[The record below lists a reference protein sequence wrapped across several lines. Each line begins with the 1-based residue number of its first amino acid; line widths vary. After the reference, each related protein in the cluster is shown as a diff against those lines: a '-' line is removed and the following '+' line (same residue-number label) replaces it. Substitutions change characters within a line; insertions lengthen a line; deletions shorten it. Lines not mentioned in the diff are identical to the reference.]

1 MIKALVTGGNGQLAQ
16 SLKDVVNHQDELD
29 VDFQDLPDLDIT
41 NKQQLESYFSNN
53 ELDYCINC
61 AAYTAVDLAEEQSDL
76 AYAVNAEGPK
86 YLAEVCQKHQVT
98 LIHISTDFVF
108 DGQKRIPYL
117 ETDAPNPL
125 SVYGASKLQ
134 GERSIQETTE
144 AHFIVRTSW
153 LYSEY
158 GKNFIKTMLSL
169 SETLYEISVV
179 SDQIGNPTNALHLS
193 KVIVCALMKIES
205 SRFPSGIYH
214 YGDKENCTWY
224 QFAEYIFEVMFKNNQ
239 LTCPMNVKAISSCE
253 YNSLAPRPK
262 YSAIDSIDFCEQFDA
277 PHFSWKEDLSE
288 TINRYLACSKKRTL

>member
-144 AHFIVRTSW
+144 AYFIVRTSW

-158 GKNFIKTMLSL
+158 GNNFIKTMLRL
-169 SETLYEISVV
+169 SETRDEISVV
-179 SDQIGNPTNALHLS
+179 SDQIGSPTYAGDLAEVLIKIVLS
-193 KVIVCALMKIES
+193 S
-205 SRFPSGIYH
+205 SISYGIYH
-214 YGDKENCTWY
+214 YSNGGIVSWY
-224 QFAEYIFEVMFKNNQ
+224 DFASEIFKQFGKKIEVKPIK
-239 LTCPMNVKAISSCE
+239 TKDYPTAAK
-253 YNSLAPRPK
+253 RPK
-262 YSAIDSIDFCEQFDA
+262 YSVLDTTKIKNNFDC
-277 PHFSWKEDLSE
+277 
-288 TINRYLACSKKRTL
+288 TIKDWQGSLNKVIYINEPN

>member
-16 SLKDVVNHQDELD
+16 CLKEIVKYHDELD
-29 VDFQDLPDLDIT
+29 ITFQDLPDLDIT

-144 AHFIVRTSW
+144 AYFIVRTSW

-158 GKNFIKTMLSL
+158 GKNFMKTMLSL
-169 SETLYEISVV
+169 SETLNEISVV
-179 SDQIGNPTNALHLS
+179 SDQIGSPTYAGDLAEVLIQIVLS
-193 KVIVCALMKIES
+193 S
-205 SRFPSGIYH
+205 STNYGVYH
-214 YGDKENCTWY
+214 YSNSGTISWY
-224 QFAEYIFEVMFKNNQ
+224 DFAVEIFKQFGKTIEVKPIK
-239 LTCPMNVKAISSCE
+239 TKDYPTAAK
-253 YNSLAPRPK
+253 RPK
-262 YSAIDSIDFCEQFDA
+262 YSVLETTKIENNFDCLRKK
-277 PHFSWKEDLSE
+277 WY
-288 TINRYLACSKKRTL
+288 INLNHISQNKLI

>member
-41 NKQQLESYFSNN
+41 NTQQLESYFLKN
-53 ELDYCINC
+53 EFDYCINC

-144 AHFIVRTSW
+144 AYFIIRTSW

-158 GKNFIKTMLSL
+158 GKNFMKTMLSL
-169 SETLYEISVV
+169 SETLNEISVV
-179 SDQIGNPTNALHLS
+179 SDQIGSPTYAGDLAEVLIQIVLSSSTNYGVYHYSNSGTISWYDFAVEIFKQFGKTIEVKPIKTKDYPTAAKRPKFSALNT
-193 KVIVCALMKIES
+193 IKIENN
-205 SRFPSGIYH
+205 F
-214 YGDKENCTWY
+214 DCTIKDW
-224 QFAEYIFEVMFKNNQ
+224 QR
-239 LTCPMNVKAISSCE
+239 
-253 YNSLAPRPK
+253 SLNK
-262 YSAIDSIDFCEQFDA
+262 VLQTNLC
-277 PHFSWKEDLSE
+277 
-288 TINRYLACSKKRTL
+288 NKKQR

>member
-61 AAYTAVDLAEEQSDL
+61 AAYTAVDLAEEQSEL

-86 YLAEVCQKHQVT
+86 NIAMLCLKYNIK

-108 DGQKRIPYL
+108 DGQQRTPYS

-134 GERSIQETTE
+134 GERNVQDVMENY
-144 AHFIVRTSW
+144 FIVRTSW

-158 GKNFIKTMLSL
+158 GKNFMKTMLKL
-169 SETLYEISVV
+169 SETRDQISVV
-179 SDQIGNPTNALHLS
+179 SDQIGSPTYAGDLAEGLIKIVLS
-193 KVIVCALMKIES
+193 S
-205 SRFPSGIYH
+205 SISYGIYH
-214 YGDKENCTWY
+214 YSNGGIVSWYDFAVEIFKQFGKTIEVKPIKTKDYPTAAKRPEYSVLNTQKIEKE
-224 QFAEYIFEVMFKNNQ
+224 FETQNLNWRLSLTNINN
-239 LTCPMNVKAISSCE
+239 
-253 YNSLAPRPK
+253 PK
-262 YSAIDSIDFCEQFDA
+262 
-277 PHFSWKEDLSE
+277 
-288 TINRYLACSKKRTL
+288 

>member
-16 SLKDVVNHQDELD
+16 CLKDVVNHQDELD

-134 GERSIQETTE
+134 GERNIQDVMDTY
-144 AHFIVRTSW
+144 FIVRTSW

-158 GKNFIKTMLSL
+158 GNNFIKTMLRL
-169 SETLYEISVV
+169 SETRDEISVV
-179 SDQIGNPTNALHLS
+179 SDQIGSPTYAGDLAEVL
-193 KVIVCALMKIES
+193 IKI
-205 SRFPSGIYH
+205 I
-214 YGDKENCTWY
+214 
-224 QFAEYIFEVMFKNNQ
+224 
-239 LTCPMNVKAISSCE
+239 
-253 YNSLAPRPK
+253 
-262 YSAIDSIDFCEQFDA
+262 
-277 PHFSWKEDLSE
+277 
-288 TINRYLACSKKRTL
+288 

>member
-41 NKQQLESYFSNN
+41 NTQQLESYFLKN
-53 ELDYCINC
+53 EFDYCINC

-144 AHFIVRTSW
+144 AYFIVRTSW

-169 SETLYEISVV
+169 SETLNEISVV
-179 SDQIGNPTNALHLS
+179 SDQIGSPTYAGDLAEVLIQIVLSSSTNYGVYHYSNSGTISWYDFAVEIFKQFGKTIEVKPIKTKDYPTAAKRPKFSALNTIKIENNFDCTIKDWQRSLN
-193 KVIVCALMKIES
+193 KVIQINLM
-205 SRFPSGIYH
+205 
-214 YGDKENCTWY
+214 
-224 QFAEYIFEVMFKNNQ
+224 
-239 LTCPMNVKAISSCE
+239 
-253 YNSLAPRPK
+253 AP
-262 YSAIDSIDFCEQFDA
+262 
-277 PHFSWKEDLSE
+277 
-288 TINRYLACSKKRTL
+288 

>member
-16 SLKDVVNHQDELD
+16 SLKDVVNHQDELE
-29 VDFQDLPDLDIT
+29 VDFQDLPDLGIT
-41 NKQQLESYFSNN
+41 NTQQLESYFLKN
-53 ELDYCINC
+53 EFDYCINC

-144 AHFIVRTSW
+144 AYFIVRTSW

-158 GKNFIKTMLSL
+158 GKNFMKTMLSL
-169 SETLYEISVV
+169 SETLNEISVV
-179 SDQIGNPTNALHLS
+179 SDQIGSPTYAGDLAEVLIQIVLSSSTNYGVYHYSNSGTISWYDFAVEIFKQFGKTIEVKPIKTKDYPTAAKRPKFSALNTIKIENNFDCTIKDWQRSLN
-193 KVIVCALMKIES
+193 KVIQINLM
-205 SRFPSGIYH
+205 
-214 YGDKENCTWY
+214 
-224 QFAEYIFEVMFKNNQ
+224 
-239 LTCPMNVKAISSCE
+239 
-253 YNSLAPRPK
+253 AP
-262 YSAIDSIDFCEQFDA
+262 
-277 PHFSWKEDLSE
+277 
-288 TINRYLACSKKRTL
+288 

>member
-144 AHFIVRTSW
+144 AYFIVRTSW

-158 GKNFIKTMLSL
+158 GKNFMKTMLSL
-169 SETLYEISVV
+169 SETLNEISVV
-179 SDQIGNPTNALHLS
+179 SDQIGSPTYAGDLAEVLIQIVLS
-193 KVIVCALMKIES
+193 S
-205 SRFPSGIYH
+205 STNYGVYH
-214 YGDKENCTWY
+214 YSNSGTISWY
-224 QFAEYIFEVMFKNNQ
+224 DFAVEIFKQFGKTIEVKPIK
-239 LTCPMNVKAISSCE
+239 TKDYPTAAK
-253 YNSLAPRPK
+253 RPK
-262 YSAIDSIDFCEQFDA
+262 YSVLDTTKIKNNFYC
-277 PHFSWKEDLSE
+277 
-288 TINRYLACSKKRTL
+288 TINDWQGSLKNINIS

>member
-144 AHFIVRTSW
+144 AYFIVRTSW

-169 SETLYEISVV
+169 SETLNEISVV
-179 SDQIGNPTNALHLS
+179 SDQIGSPTYAGDLAEVLIQIVLSSSTNYGVYHYSNSGTISWYDFAVEIFKQFGKTIEVKPIKTKDYPTAAKRPKFSALNT
-193 KVIVCALMKIES
+193 IKIENN
-205 SRFPSGIYH
+205 F
-214 YGDKENCTWY
+214 DCTIKDW
-224 QFAEYIFEVMFKNNQ
+224 QR
-239 LTCPMNVKAISSCE
+239 
-253 YNSLAPRPK
+253 SLNK
-262 YSAIDSIDFCEQFDA
+262 VLQTNLC
-277 PHFSWKEDLSE
+277 
-288 TINRYLACSKKRTL
+288 NKKQR

>member
-61 AAYTAVDLAEEQSDL
+61 AAYTAVDLAEEQSEL

-86 YLAEVCQKHQVT
+86 NIAMLCLKYNIK

-108 DGQKRIPYL
+108 DGQQRTPYS

-134 GERSIQETTE
+134 GERNVQDVMENY
-144 AHFIVRTSW
+144 FIVRTSW

-158 GKNFIKTMLSL
+158 GKNFMKTMLKL
-169 SETLYEISVV
+169 SETRDQISVV
-179 SDQIGNPTNALHLS
+179 SDQIGSPTYAGDLAEGLIKIVLS
-193 KVIVCALMKIES
+193 S
-205 SRFPSGIYH
+205 SISYGIYH
-214 YGDKENCTWY
+214 YSNGGIVSWY
-224 QFAEYIFEVMFKNNQ
+224 DFAVEIFKQFGKTIEVKPIK
-239 LTCPMNVKAISSCE
+239 TKDYPTAAK
-253 YNSLAPRPK
+253 RPK
-262 YSAIDSIDFCEQFDA
+262 YSVLDTTKIKNNFDY
-277 PHFSWKEDLSE
+277 
-288 TINRYLACSKKRTL
+288 TIKDWQVSLNKIIHI

>member
-16 SLKDVVNHQDELD
+16 CLKDVVNHQDELD

-144 AHFIVRTSW
+144 AYFIVRTSW

-169 SETLYEISVV
+169 SETLNEISVV
-179 SDQIGNPTNALHLS
+179 SDQIGSPTYAGDLAEVLIKIVLS
-193 KVIVCALMKIES
+193 SSKAYGLYHFSNFGAISWYDFAVEIFRYFGKTIEVKPIKTKDYPTAAKRPEYSVLNTQKIE
-205 SRFPSGIYH
+205 
-214 YGDKENCTWY
+214 KE
-224 QFAEYIFEVMFKNNQ
+224 FETQKLNWRLSLTNINN
-239 LTCPMNVKAISSCE
+239 
-253 YNSLAPRPK
+253 PK
-262 YSAIDSIDFCEQFDA
+262 
-277 PHFSWKEDLSE
+277 
-288 TINRYLACSKKRTL
+288 

>member
-144 AHFIVRTSW
+144 AYFIVRTSW

-169 SETLYEISVV
+169 SETLNEISVV
-179 SDQIGNPTNALHLS
+179 SDQIGSPTYAGDLAEVLIQIVLS
-193 KVIVCALMKIES
+193 S
-205 SRFPSGIYH
+205 STNYGVYH
-214 YGDKENCTWY
+214 YSNSGTISWY
-224 QFAEYIFEVMFKNNQ
+224 DFAVEIFKQFGKTIEVKPIK
-239 LTCPMNVKAISSCE
+239 TKDYPTAAK
-253 YNSLAPRPK
+253 RPK
-262 YSAIDSIDFCEQFDA
+262 YSVLDTTKIKNNFDY
-277 PHFSWKEDLSE
+277 
-288 TINRYLACSKKRTL
+288 TINDWQRSLKNINIS